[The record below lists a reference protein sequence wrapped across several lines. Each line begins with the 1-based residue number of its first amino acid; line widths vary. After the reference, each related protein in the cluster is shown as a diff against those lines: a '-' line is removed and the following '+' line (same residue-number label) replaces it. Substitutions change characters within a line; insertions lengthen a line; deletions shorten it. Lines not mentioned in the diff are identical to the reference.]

1 MKIVTKII
9 KVTKVIALY
18 VLIFGV
24 IIYAIGW

>member
-24 IIYAIGW
+24 MIYAIGW